1 MADLYELSKRK
12 ILSNEKYTK
21 LMSERGVKYIEYYTS
36 PDLRYPTDEEIAT
49 LDLIAVSWKIGDT
62 FAKFAYNYY
71 NTYDDWW
78 IISYFNKMPSEYELR
93 VGDLIYIPMP
103 RDEVFRMMNGRNYT

>member
-1 MADLYELSKRK
+1 MADLYELSKNR
-12 ILSNEKYTK
+12 ILFD
-21 LMSERGVKYIEYYTS
+21 ERYSRLLANRRVKNIEYYTA
-36 PDLRYPTDEEIAT
+36 PNLRYPTDEEISS

-78 IISYFNKMPSEYELR
+78 IIAYFNKVPSEYELKL
-93 VGDLIYIPMP
+93 GDLIYIPTP
-103 RDEVFRMMNGRNYT
+103 RDAVFKMMNGRSSV